1 MVVYGLPWTQAIK
14 IIHFELT
21 WDIKDSEDTEG
32 VRRSI
37 SFFVQNS
44 YTMVS
49 SLSTPLEPSNH
60 FELTLDPIDTENAK
74 GVQRSFCIFCSKPFW
89 NEWVSMDSPWP
100 KHLRFD
106 ILGWCGTRRSLRTLM
121 VCRGPSVLF
130 CSKPLQFGCPS
141 TEELNIWQ
149 RVLIGMFRGFLRRA
163 FTATQYRSYF

>member
-1 MVVYGLPWTQAIK
+1 MQDPK
-14 IIHFELT
+14 
-21 WDIKDSEDTEG
+21 DIKDTEG
-32 VRRSI
+32 VQRSI
-37 SFFVQNS
+37 SFLFK
-44 YTMVS
+44 TRTLWVS
-49 SLSTPLEPSNH
+49 SLRTPLEPSNH

-106 ILGWCGTRRSLRTLM
+106 ILGWCGTPRSLRTLM

-141 TEELNIWQ
+141 TEELNNWQ

>member
-49 SLSTPLEPSNH
+49 SLRTPLEPSNH

-74 GVQRSFCIFCSKPFW
+74 GVQRSFCIFCSKHF
-89 NEWVSMDSPWP
+89 
-100 KHLRFD
+100 
-106 ILGWCGTRRSLRTLM
+106 
-121 VCRGPSVLF
+121 
-130 CSKPLQFGCPS
+130 
-141 TEELNIWQ
+141 
-149 RVLIGMFRGFLRRA
+149 
-163 FTATQYRSYF
+163 

>member
-49 SLSTPLEPSNH
+49 SLRTPLEPSNH

-74 GVQRSFCIFCSKPFW
+74 GMQRSFCIFCSKHF
-89 NEWVSMDSPWP
+89 
-100 KHLRFD
+100 
-106 ILGWCGTRRSLRTLM
+106 
-121 VCRGPSVLF
+121 
-130 CSKPLQFGCPS
+130 
-141 TEELNIWQ
+141 
-149 RVLIGMFRGFLRRA
+149 
-163 FTATQYRSYF
+163 